1 MCIIIQINFWKL
13 LFFNVLILDKCM
25 NSSQRIL
32 GIFIY
37 ILAALFLLYEMGLQV
52 SPSIMTR
59 HLMYEFKVGAA
70 ALGVMSAFYFYS
82 YTLMQIPV
90 GLLFDRFNA
99 RGLITG
105 AVLLCSIGTFFFAF
119 TYHIGWAAFG
129 RFLMGIGSAFAFV
142 GVLILAAR
150 WFEAKYFA
158 LLVGIAQF
166 LAALGALG
174 GELPLAAMLEHWN
187 WRTVMVLLGSIG
199 IILALMCSMIIRDHP
214 DQKRHIPK
222 RHDLLRE
229 LKEIAKSAQTWWIAL
244 YSFCGW
250 GPVAVFAA
258 LWGVPYLK
266 VRFEVPT
273 TQAALA
279 MALLW
284 IGLGVTSPFIGWL
297 SNRIGRRRPAMI
309 VCSAIGLIC
318 SLILFYVPMI
328 TFTHAF
334 ILLFGFGIAA
344 SGQIL
349 SFALIKDN
357 NRPSTTGTAI
367 GLNNMTVVAG
377 GAIFQPMVGFLLQL
391 YWNGAKDDWGVPLYS
406 IENYHVGLII
416 VPICFFVGLVSS
428 CFFIKETYCR
438 PKYDAM
444 L

>member
-1 MCIIIQINFWKL
+1 
-13 LFFNVLILDKCM
+13 M
-25 NSSQRIL
+25 NQNQKIL

-37 ILAALFLLYEMGLQV
+37 ILAAFFLLYEMGLQV

-59 HLMYEFKVGAA
+59 HLMYDFKVGAA
-70 ALGVMSAFYFYS
+70 ALGLMSAFYFYS

-99 RGLITG
+99 GGLITG

-119 TYHIGWAAFG
+119 SHHIAWAALG
-129 RFLMGIGSAFAFV
+129 RFLMGMGSAFAFV

-150 WFEAKYFA
+150 WFEARYFA
-158 LLVGIAQF
+158 LLVGTAQF

-174 GELPLAAMLEHWN
+174 GELPLAALLERWD
-187 WRTVMVLLGSIG
+187 WRTVMVLLGFIG
-199 IILALMCSMIIRDHP
+199 IILALMCALIIRDNP
-214 DQKRHIPK
+214 DQERHIPK

-266 VRFEVPT
+266 VRFQVATPR
-273 TQAALA
+273 AALA

-284 IGLGVTSPFIGWL
+284 IGLGFTSPFIGWL
-297 SNRIGRRRPAMI
+297 SYKIGRRCPAMI
-309 VCSAIGLIC
+309 ACSAIGLIC
-318 SLILFYVPMI
+318 SLLLFYLPTL
-328 TFTHAF
+328 TFTHSF
-334 ILLFGFGIAA
+334 ILLFGFGIAV

-377 GAIFQPMVGFLLQL
+377 GAIFQPMVGCLLQL
-391 YWNGAKDDWGVPLYS
+391 FWNKANDDWGVPLYS
-406 IENYHVGLII
+406 IENYHLALTI
-416 VPICFFVGLVSS
+416 VPVCFFIGLVCS
-428 CFFIKETYCR
+428 CCFIKETHCR